1 MVGVMRRA
9 WILVICAT
17 FGGPTASAADIDWN
31 KVATTFGRPLPQ
43 AAAGGVYRFGLPRS
57 DLKVAVDGVTIK
69 PAFALGGWI
78 AFMPMGDGAMAMG
91 DIVLTQEEINPVMK
105 RLIAG
110 GIEITAIHNHLLRAN
125 VMPMYMHV
133 EGHGDPLKLAATL
146 HDALALS
153 KVPPPAGTSPPQAA
167 LEFDMSGIDAAMG
180 TKGTP
185 NGGVYQFN
193 VPRAEPVKEAGMEIP
208 VAMGSAHAV
217 NFQPTGGGKAAITG
231 DFVLVA
237 DEVNPVLRSLRAN
250 NIEVTALHS
259 HMLNEEPR
267 VFFMHFWANA
277 DAVTLAKAVREAL
290 DKTKVK
296 RGG

>member
-1 MVGVMRRA
+1 MVGVVQRA
-9 WILVICAT
+9 WILVVCAA

-43 AAAGGVYRFGLPRS
+43 AAPGGVYRFGLPRS

-69 PAFALGGWI
+69 PALALGGWI

-133 EGHGDPLKLAATL
+133 EGHGDPMKLAATL

-153 KVPPPAGTSPPQAA
+153 KIPPPAGASPPQAA
-167 LEFDMSGIDAAMG
+167 LESDMSGIDAAMG
-180 TKGTP
+180 AKGTP
-185 NGGVYQFN
+185 NGGVYQFS
-193 VPRAEPVKEAGMEIP
+193 VARAEPVKESGMEIP
-208 VAMGSAHAV
+208 VAMGSAHGV

-259 HMLNEEPR
+259 HMLKDEPR

-296 RGG
+296 HGG